1 MIKTVIFDLGG
12 VLVRTENR
20 QPRQKL
26 AEQLG
31 MTYEELSNFVYG
43 IESANRATRGEI
55 TADEHKSIVLQKLN
69 LPPDSFSTFGEDF
82 WGGDS
87 LDDHLV
93 EFIKGLREEY
103 STALLSNAWD
113 DLRGYLE
120 KVWQIDGIFNHI
132 FISAELKL
140 AKPDLEIYKLV
151 INRLNQDPSELVF
164 IDDFIENI
172 EAAREA
178 GINAVH
184 FQSRE
189 QALDDLAEYLDTEI

>member
-31 MTYEELSNFVYG
+31 ITYEELSNFVYG
-43 IESANRATRGEI
+43 IESANQATRGEI

-69 LPPDSFSTFGEDF
+69 LPPDSFSTFGDEF

-87 LDDHLV
+87 LDAHLV

-120 KVWQIDGIFNHI
+120 KVWQIDGIFDHI

-140 AKPDLEIYKLV
+140 AKPAPEIYQFV
-151 INRLNQDPSELVF
+151 INRLNQDPTEMVF
-164 IDDFIENI
+164 VDDFIENI

-178 GINAVH
+178 GLNAVH

-189 QALDDLAEYLDTEI
+189 QALDDLAEYLDTDL

>member
-31 MTYEELSNFVYG
+31 MTYEELSNFFYG
-43 IESANRATRGEI
+43 MDSANRATRGEI

-87 LDDHLV
+87 LDTHLV

-120 KVWQIDGIFNHI
+120 KVWQIDGIFDHI

-140 AKPDLEIYKLV
+140 AKPDPEIYQLV

-172 EAAREA
+172 EAAREV
-178 GINAVH
+178 GLNAVH

-189 QALDDLAEYLDTEI
+189 QALDNLAEYLDTEI